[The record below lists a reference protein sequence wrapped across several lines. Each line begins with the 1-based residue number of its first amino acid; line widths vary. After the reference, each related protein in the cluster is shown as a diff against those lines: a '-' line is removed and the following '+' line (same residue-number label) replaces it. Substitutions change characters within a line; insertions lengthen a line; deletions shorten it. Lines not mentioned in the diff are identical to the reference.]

1 MGITSC
7 MERGF
12 DDAKSFLFELQGL
25 EWVKKIDLPK
35 HPSAVL
41 SSVSSCWN
49 TVRKWNSESS
59 CENSKKTKQESRF
72 FENMELFLEC
82 VFYVHPR
89 CGRQEWVYLSCC
101 SHASMEKY
109 AFPTCGLFL

>member
-1 MGITSC
+1 MGSTSC

-25 EWVKKIDLPK
+25 EWVKEIDLPK
-35 HPSAVL
+35 LPRLYSPQLALVG
-41 SSVSSCWN
+41 
-49 TVRKWNSESS
+49 TQSE
-59 CENSKKTKQESRF
+59 NGILRAHAKTPRKQESRF

-82 VFYVHPR
+82 VLYVHPR

-101 SHASMEKY
+101 SRASMEKY
-109 AFPTCGLFL
+109 AFPTCGLSL